1 MDQEKTLYDRVG
13 GAPGVRTLVTKFY
26 DLVLEDKQ
34 LQPFFVETP
43 MAKLRAMQ
51 FELFSAALG
60 GPIAYTGQP
69 LHEVH
74 FGRGI
79 GKQHLAIFLDYLFT
93 TLNDMKLDEKDVHA
107 VISRINTYSDSIT
120 GSSAVSG

>member
-1 MDQEKTLYDRVG
+1 MDQEKTLYQRIG
-13 GAPGVRTLVTKFY
+13 GALAVRTLVAKFY
-26 DLVLEDKQ
+26 DLVLEDER

-60 GPIAYTGQP
+60 GPVAYTGQS

-79 GKQHLAIFLDYLFT
+79 GNHHLAIFLDHLFT
-93 TLNDMKLDEKDVHA
+93 TLNEMKLDERDVHA
-107 VISRINTYSDSIT
+107 VLSRIHTYSDSIT
-120 GSSAVSG
+120 GSSGAPL